1 MTHGFVMEFDNEED
15 RTYYL
20 EKDPAHLGF
29 VKSIGGLVTN
39 VTVVDY
45 VPGVF

>member
-15 RTYYL
+15 RMYYL
-20 EKDPAHLGF
+20 KKDPEHLRF
-29 VKSIGGLVTN
+29 VKSLDGLVTN

-45 VPGVF
+45 VPGVL

>member
-1 MTHGFVMEFDNEED
+1 MVEFESDED
-15 RTYYL
+15 REYYL
-20 EKDPAHLGF
+20 KKDPVHLGF
-29 VKSIGGLVTN
+29 VKSLEGVIEK